1 MGFACNM
8 GNQITGHSMADS
20 SKSQSG
26 KIQYWW
32 RIIGF
37 ASSIRGFS
45 CCPLPMRLDKYL
57 CESTEL
63 SRANAKKCLHR
74 GEVTCDGVVVTNSA
88 FKVPAGCDVR
98 LLGES
103 VMVRGLRYIMLN
115 KPQHTLCST
124 VDEVYP
130 SVLSLLAVP
139 KARSLHIAGRL
150 DADTT
155 GLVLITDDGQWSHRL
170 TSPTK
175 ECAKRYRVQLA
186 EPLDSCATELVAQF
200 ARGIALK
207 GEASLTR
214 PAVLDIVTPTEVL
227 LTITEGKYHQV
238 KRMFAAIGN
247 KVVGLHR
254 EQVGGIALDPALEA
268 GQWRYLTQDEI
279 ALA

>member
-1 MGFACNM
+1 
-8 GNQITGHSMADS
+8 
-20 SKSQSG
+20 
-26 KIQYWW
+26 
-32 RIIGF
+32 
-37 ASSIRGFS
+37 
-45 CCPLPMRLDKYL
+45 MRLDKYL

-186 EPLDSCATELVAQF
+186 EPLDSSTTELEAQF

-207 GEASLTR
+207 GETTLTR

-279 ALA
+279 ALV

>member
-1 MGFACNM
+1 MQYEKSNNRPLYGRF
-8 GNQITGHSMADS
+8 GQKPIRENQY
-20 SKSQSG
+20 Q
-26 KIQYWW
+26 W
-32 RIIGF
+32 RLISF
-37 ASSIRGFS
+37 ASSIRAFYY
-45 CCPLPMRLDKYL
+45 LLLLMRLDKYL

-88 FKVPAGCDVR
+88 FKVPSGCDVR
-98 LLGES
+98 LLGEP

-115 KPQHTLCST
+115 KPQNTLCST

-139 KARSLHIAGRL
+139 KAYALHIAGRL

-170 TSPTK
+170 TSPAK
-175 ECAKRYRVQLA
+175 ACAKRYRVQLA
-186 EPLDSCATELVAQF
+186 DPLDTSSTELVAQF

-254 EQVGGIALDPALEA
+254 EQVGGIALDPDLGVGE
-268 GQWRYLTQDEI
+268 WRYLTQDEI
-279 ALA
+279 GLV

>member
-1 MGFACNM
+1 
-8 GNQITGHSMADS
+8 
-20 SKSQSG
+20 
-26 KIQYWW
+26 
-32 RIIGF
+32 
-37 ASSIRGFS
+37 
-45 CCPLPMRLDKYL
+45 MRLDKYL

-88 FKVPAGCDVR
+88 FKVPSGCDVR
-98 LLGES
+98 LLGEP

-115 KPQHTLCST
+115 KPQNTLCST

-139 KARSLHIAGRL
+139 KAYSLHIAGRL

-175 ECAKRYRVQLA
+175 ACAKRYRVHLA
-186 EPLDSCATELVAQF
+186 DPPGAHSAQLVAQF

-207 GEASLTR
+207 GESSLTR
-214 PAVLDIVTPTEVL
+214 PAVLEIVAPTEVI

-247 KVVGLHR
+247 KVLGLHR
-254 EQVGGIALDPALEA
+254 EQVGGIALDPALGA

-279 ALA
+279 ALV